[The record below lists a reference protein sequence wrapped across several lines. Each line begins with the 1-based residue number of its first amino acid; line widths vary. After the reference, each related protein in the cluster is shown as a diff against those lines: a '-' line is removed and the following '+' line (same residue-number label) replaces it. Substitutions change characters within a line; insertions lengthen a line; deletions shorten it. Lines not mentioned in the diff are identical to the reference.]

1 MLIAIV
7 LLAFVCAM
15 ALVMGLAS
23 PNQDR
28 NQLNMRISNIA
39 RTMDDESAL
48 RSLPDS
54 ELDGS
59 IGERVIRPALRQ
71 LSAVA
76 IKLSPSGAGDATR
89 LLLVR
94 AGNPGK
100 IGVTEF
106 MGIKLISFIVMLMAA
121 FVGSTL
127 IADDVLMRM
136 VVILLGGVAGLALP
150 DSAVQQLVAARQYQ
164 IRKKLPDTIDL
175 LIVSVEAGLGFD
187 AAMAKV
193 VEKVRGPISEEF
205 GKALDEMRVGKTR
218 ARALKDM
225 AIRVEI
231 PEMTSFVAAIYQSEQ
246 LGVSIAS
253 VLRVQSESIRI
264 ARTQRIRE
272 VAAKLP
278 VKMLFPLIFCIFPA
292 IFIVLL
298 GPGLISI
305 INAFKHL

>member
-1 MLIAIV
+1 MLIAIA

-15 ALVMGLAS
+15 ALVIGLAS
-23 PNQDR
+23 PSQDR

-39 RTMDDESAL
+39 RTQDDETAM
-48 RSLPDS
+48 RSLLDA
-54 ELDGS
+54 ELDES
-59 IGERVIRPALRQ
+59 FGERVVRPALRQ
-71 LSAVA
+71 LATVAV
-76 IKLSPSGAGDATR
+76 KLSPSGASDATR
-89 LLLVR
+89 MLLIR

-106 MGIKLISFIVMLMAA
+106 MGIKLIA
-121 FVGSTL
+121 FVVMVAAGFFISKL
-127 IADDVLMRM
+127 IADDVMMRM
-136 VVILLGGVAGLALP
+136 VVIVFGGIAGLTLP
-150 DSAVQQLVAARQYQ
+150 DSIMQQVIGARQYQ
-164 IRKKLPDTIDL
+164 MRKKLPDTIDL

-193 VEKVRGPISEEF
+193 VEKVRGPISDEF

-231 PEMTSFVAAIYQSEQ
+231 AEITSFVAAIYQSEQ

-264 ARTQRIRE
+264 ARTQQIRE
-272 VAAKLP
+272 AAAKLP

-292 IFIVLL
+292 IFLVLL
-298 GPGLISI
+298 GPGIISI
-305 INAFKHL
+305 MNAFKHM